1 MKSTFLSLATVA
13 ALILTAAP
21 TVLAADPESAA
32 DKQRRLIA
40 VLQSDAAPQDK
51 AIPCKQLAIYGTK
64 DAVPALAR
72 LLADKDLA
80 SWARIALEAIPGP
93 EADEALRN
101 AVAKLEGNLLIGTI
115 NSLGVRRDGQA
126 IPTLAGKLRDPKLEI
141 INAAAVA
148 IGKIGGPEAARVL
161 QSALA
166 TPDLPTLAAV
176 AEGGIQCAERFLT
189 DGKFAE
195 AIQMY
200 DAVRKTDVPKQRW
213 LEATR
218 GAILSRQS
226 AGLPLLLEY
235 LRSPARA
242 EFALALRTARELKG
256 VDVTEA
262 IAAELDR
269 AGAERG
275 VMLLLALADRNDAAV
290 LPKLLQ
296 VARGG
301 AKPARMAVLGLLD
314 RYSDPAAVPV
324 LLDAAADADPDVA
337 SPAKATLTRLEGKP
351 VDDALLSRLPESS
364 GRNRQMIIELVA
376 LRRIHAAVPVIAR
389 NIADPDAGVRRAA
402 LTTLGALGTE
412 QQAGELVQALAKA
425 SDPTER
431 EAIESALN
439 TICGRAGAKC
449 LPSIQPLAR
458 NDDSELRKVA
468 LRACASMGGTEGLAA
483 VVSALNDRDE
493 SVQDE
498 AVGTLATWPNN
509 WPDDSAVA
517 EPLLNLVKSGRKRAH
532 QIQGARGYLLH
543 VQENKK
549 LAPAD
554 KLSAIDQL
562 LPSLKQPAEKRLA
575 IATLAGIPTAKT
587 LSSLGALA
595 EDPAIAEEACLALV
609 NVATAKNLENSTPTA
624 RRSALQTVI
633 EKARN
638 EATRKKATD
647 ALKAIP

>member
-13 ALILTAAP
+13 ALFLTAVPA
-21 TVLAADPESAA
+21 VLAANPESAA

-40 VLQSDAAPQDK
+40 VLQSDAPPQDK
-51 AIPCKQLAIYGTK
+51 AIPCKQLAIYGNK
-64 DAVPALAR
+64 DAVPALAP
-72 LLADKDLA
+72 LLANKDLA

-101 AVAKLEGNLLIGTI
+101 AAAKLEGSLLIGAI
-115 NSLGVRRDGQA
+115 NSLGVRRDAQA
-126 IPTLAGKLRDPKLEI
+126 VPVLAGKLRDPKLEI
-141 INAAAVA
+141 VNAAAVA

-176 AEGGIQCAERFLT
+176 SEGGIQCAERFLT
-189 DGKFAE
+189 DGKFSE

-324 LLDAAADADPDVA
+324 LLDAAADADLDVA

-376 LRRIHAAVPVIAR
+376 LRRIHAAVPAIAR

-402 LTTLGALGTE
+402 LATLGALGTE
-412 QQAGELVQALAKA
+412 QQAGDLVQALAKT
-425 SDPTER
+425 SDATER

-439 TICGRAGAKC
+439 TICGRSGARC

-468 LRACASMGGTEGLAA
+468 LRACASMGGREGLAA
-483 VVSALNDRDE
+483 VVAAVSDRDE

-517 EPLLNLVKSGRKRAH
+517 EPLLDLVKSGRKRAH

-549 LAPAD
+549 LALAD

-609 NVATAKNLENSTPTA
+609 NLATAKSLEDSTPTA
-624 RRSALQTVI
+624 RRTALQKVI
-633 EKARN
+633 DKSRN
-638 EATRKKATD
+638 DATRKKASD
-647 ALKAIP
+647 ALKSMP